1 VRIAEI
7 MQTNLVAVSPATT
20 VVEAAGVMKERRV
33 GACLV
38 MEGPELAGIFTER
51 DLLFAFADGLDVRER
66 PVTELMTRQ
75 VTLAPPDANVVWAA
89 LHPEDRTLVA
99 RSLAESARTLADWH
113 QEFRVLFDNGEVHWL
128 SGHAVPERAD
138 FGAFVRAKGFRLD

>member
-1 VRIAEI
+1 
-7 MQTNLVAVSPATT
+7 MQTNLVAVSPATS

-75 VTLAPPDANVVWAA
+75 VTRSEEHTSELQSQFHLVCR
-89 LHPEDRTLVA
+89 LLLEKKKTRTT
-99 RSLAESARTLADWH
+99 RGTRFPSLDS
-113 QEFRVLFDNGEVHWL
+113 
-128 SGHAVPERAD
+128 
-138 FGAFVRAKGFRLD
+138 

>member
-1 VRIAEI
+1 MRIAEI

-89 LHPEDRTLVA
+89 DTMKRIHARHLPVGEDGKVVGIV
-99 RSLAESARTLADWH
+99 SLRDLFAAAEA
-113 QEFRVLFDNGEVHWL
+113 VL
-128 SGHAVPERAD
+128 
-138 FGAFVRAKGFRLD
+138 RLDPRGRDAAREMLQAASR